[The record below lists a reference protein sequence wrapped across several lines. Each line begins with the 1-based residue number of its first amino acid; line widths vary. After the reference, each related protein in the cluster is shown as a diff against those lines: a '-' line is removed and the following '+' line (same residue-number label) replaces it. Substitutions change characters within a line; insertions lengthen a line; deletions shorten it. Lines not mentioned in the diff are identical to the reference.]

1 MVEDRNKRP
10 KNNKNRE
17 KHLVGSE
24 AKERKKKGDKN
35 SNSDLKFI
43 ATLIFHKSKI
53 FFWKYS
59 CDAEFK

>member
-53 FFWKYS
+53 FF
-59 CDAEFK
+59 